1 MNTIQHF
8 GNRINEI
15 DDRRIRG
22 EAGEADW
29 EELRSLIAEMQEHD
43 LPDDNI
49 EDSAAY
55 YYYLGNAW
63 ALKSHLVSQPA
74 YLLDNNED
82 IEQQIFN
89 YRKAKA
95 LAVKTDNR
103 YLQCEIYTNL
113 ANLFSHLGRSLEAQE
128 LYKACLDIDPSFMM
142 AIGNRGFH
150 LFHAARLA
158 SDRLEQYLLFRT
170 AWGHLIKAASS
181 SQVYQEARSDF
192 ARMAANIETVYKKE
206 KLLSGLGLPQRHYAA
221 DKKEESYNCWCAEN
235 GVFLNILNGVFMN
248 VEASSCDSLTIRND
262 APDNCRQIF
271 NNLKQEYA
279 TARYF
284 VWESLDFLSEN
295 YADRCTMIVELNR
308 DIEYSVRIEK
318 LKAAFRMFYSVFDK
332 IAYLLNDLLNL
343 EIKSNN
349 VSYRTIWYEKDKK
362 TIKQK
367 ISDKYNWSLLG
378 LFWISKDLYDPEFRE
393 CIEPD
398 ARHLADIRN
407 HIENKAIQIVYDL
420 EAESTPADFIYKV
433 DYNFFVNS
441 LFRLMRLSR
450 SALFNLAKVIDWE
463 MAFSME
469 S

>member
-1 MNTIQHF
+1 MQSIQHF

-15 DDRRIRG
+15 DERRVQG
-22 EAGEADW
+22 KTCETDLK
-29 EELRSLIAEMQEHD
+29 ELGSLIVEMQEWDFSHSSTEE
-43 LPDDNI
+43 I
-49 EDSAAY
+49 AAY

-74 YLLDNNED
+74 CLLDNNED

-95 LAVKTDNR
+95 LAVKMDNR

-150 LFHAARLA
+150 LFHTAQLA
-158 SDRLEQYLLFRT
+158 SDGLEQYLLFRT

-192 ARMAANIETVYKKE
+192 ANMAANIEAIYKKE
-206 KLLSGLGLPQRHYAA
+206 KLISRLELPQRHYAA
-221 DKKEESYNCWCAEN
+221 DKKEEYYNRWCAEN
-235 GVFLNILNGVFMN
+235 RLFLNILNGVFIN
-248 VEASSCDSLTIRND
+248 VEASSCDSLTICNQ
-262 APDNCRQIF
+262 AEEHYKQIF

-284 VWESLDFLSEN
+284 VYEFLDYLSEH
-295 YADRCTMIVELNR
+295 YADRCTMIVDSNT
-308 DIEYSVRIEK
+308 DIEYSVRIEM

-332 IAYLLNDLLNL
+332 IAYLLNELLAL
-343 EIKSNN
+343 QIKPSN

-362 TIKQK
+362 TIKKK
-367 ISDKYNWSLLG
+367 ISDKYNWPLLG
-378 LFWISKDLYDPEFRE
+378 LFWISKDLYDSEFKE

-398 ARHLADIRN
+398 AKYFADIRN
-407 HIENKAIQIVYDL
+407 HIEHKAIQVVYDL
-420 EAESTPADFIYKV
+420 DGESTPTDFIYKV
-433 DYNFFVNS
+433 DYVYFVNVI
-441 LFRLMRLSR
+441 FRLMRLSR
-450 SALFNLAKVIDWE
+450 SALFNLAKVVDWE
-463 MAFSME
+463 TYYKLN
-469 S
+469 

>member
-1 MNTIQHF
+1 MKSIQYY
-8 GNRINEI
+8 GNKINEI
-15 DDRRIRG
+15 DERRIRG
-22 EAGEADW
+22 EADL
-29 EELRSLIAEMQEHD
+29 EEVKSLIVEMQEWDFSHSSTEE
-43 LPDDNI
+43 L
-49 EDSAAY
+49 AAY
-55 YYYLGNAW
+55 YYYLANAW
-63 ALKSHLVSQPA
+63 ALKLHLVGQPA

-95 LAVKTDNR
+95 LSMKTDNR

-158 SDRLEQYLLFRT
+158 SDGLEQYLLFRT

-192 ARMAANIETVYKKE
+192 ASMAANIETIYKKE
-206 KLLSGLGLPQRHYAA
+206 MLLQGLELPQRHYAS
-221 DKKEESYNCWCAEN
+221 DVREETYNQWCAEN
-235 GVFLNILNGVFMN
+235 GLFLNILNGVFMN
-248 VEASSCDSLTIRND
+248 VEASSCDSLNISNRAAENY
-262 APDNCRQIF
+262 RQIF

-284 VWESLDFLSEN
+284 VYDSLYYLSEH
-295 YADRCTMIVELNR
+295 YADRCTMIVDSNT

-318 LKAAFRMFYSVFDK
+318 LKAAYRMFYSMFDK
-332 IAYLLNDLLNL
+332 IAYLLNDLLDFQ
-343 EIKSNN
+343 IKLNN
-349 VSYRTIWYEKDKK
+349 VSFRTVWYENDKRTVK
-362 TIKQK
+362 KRIN
-367 ISDKYNWSLLG
+367 DNYNWPLLG

-398 ARHLADIRN
+398 ASHLADIRN
-407 HIENKAIQIVYDL
+407 HIEHKAIQIVYDMD
-420 EAESTPADFIYKV
+420 EGSTPADFIYKV
-433 DYNFFVNS
+433 NYDNFVNAI
-441 LFRLMRLSR
+441 FRLMRLSR
-450 SALFNLAKVIDWE
+450 SALFNVAKVIDWE
-463 MAFSME
+463 TPYKFN
-469 S
+469 

>member
-22 EAGEADW
+22 EAGEADL

-43 LPDDNI
+43 LPDGNI

-158 SDRLEQYLLFRT
+158 SDGLEQYLLFRT

-181 SQVYQEARSDF
+181 NQVYQEARSDF

-206 KLLSGLGLPQRHYAA
+206 ILLSGLGLPQRHYAA
-221 DKKEESYNCWCAEN
+221 DKKEECYNCWCAEN

-362 TIKQK
+362 TIKRK
-367 ISDKYNWSLLG
+367 ISDKYNWPLLG

-393 CIEPD
+393 CIEPE

-407 HIENKAIQIVYDL
+407 HIEHKAIQIVYDL

-433 DYNFFVNS
+433 DYDFFVNS

-450 SALFNLAKVIDWE
+450 SALFNLAKVIDWD
-463 MAFSME
+463 MTME

>member
-1 MNTIQHF
+1 MNTIQHY
-8 GNRINEI
+8 GNKINEI

-22 EAGEADW
+22 EAGEADLQK
-29 EELRSLIAEMQEHD
+29 LRSLIVEMQEWD
-43 LPDDNI
+43 LSHSST
-49 EDSAAY
+49 EELAAY

-82 IEQQIFN
+82 IEHQILN

-150 LFHAARLA
+150 LFYAARLA
-158 SDRLEQYLLFRT
+158 SDGLEQYLLFRV
-170 AWGHLIKAASS
+170 AWGHLVEAASS
-181 SQVYQEARSDF
+181 SQVYSAARADF
-192 ARMAANIETVYKKE
+192 ARMAANIETIYKKE
-206 KLLSGLGLPQRHYAA
+206 KLISGLELPQRHYAA
-221 DKKEESYNCWCAEN
+221 DKNEEAYNRWCAEN
-235 GVFLNILNGVFMN
+235 GLFLNILNGVFMN
-248 VEASSCDSLTIRND
+248 VEASSCDSLNIFDGAAENY
-262 APDNCRQIF
+262 RQIF

-284 VWESLDFLSEN
+284 VYESLDYLSEH
-295 YADRCTMIVELNR
+295 YADRCTMIVDSNT

-318 LKAAFRMFYSVFDK
+318 LKSAYRMFYSMFDK
-332 IAYLLNDLLNL
+332 IAYLLNDLLDL
-343 EIKSNN
+343 QIKSSN
-349 VSYRTIWYEKDKK
+349 VSYRTVWYEKDKRTVK
-362 TIKQK
+362 RRIL
-367 ISDKYNWSLLG
+367 DNYNWPLLG

-407 HIENKAIQIVYDL
+407 HIEHKAIQIVYDMDDG
-420 EAESTPADFIYKV
+420 STPADFIYKV
-433 DYNFFVNS
+433 DYDYFVNTI
-441 LFRLMRLSR
+441 FRLMRLSR

-463 MAFSME
+463 MSFAVKS
-469 S
+469 